1 MILRCNYEELNALR
15 AGARVL
21 LEGQGESE
29 CAVVAPPT
37 ERASVAAFVPRLDG
51 DLAVSTLQ
59 EQREVMFAVEVI
71 VECLRAEMDA
81 AVGATH
87 PAAEDAVAAYF
98 DYAHAFAVL
107 GRVRELG
114 EEMEALIEVVTGATA
129 TPEVARTFVFPD

>member
-21 LEGQGESE
+21 LEGQGEPE

-81 AVGATH
+81 AVGASRGG
-87 PAAEDAVAAYF
+87 
-98 DYAHAFAVL
+98 
-107 GRVRELG
+107 GRRGRILR
-114 EEMEALIEVVTGATA
+114 LC
-129 TPEVARTFVFPD
+129 ARLRGPRSRAGVG